1 MDACRNSI
9 ETWNTQICKSDV
21 KLFFPQMRQMLLLK
35 IINWLYRLR
44 NLLII
49 IKNPSIFSQNMAVFL
64 KECVFMMKIIIADFK
79 IVWMCMCM
87 YIYCTYVFQT
97 QICVHAKS
105 QHVPL
110 FQLILNLL
118 SYAFFI
124 HGFSLNM
131 QLTDSPKLAAQQ
143 APRRPIS
150 TSLVLGLQLN
160 TTTPVFQV
168 LVEYPGSDAHAF
180 QLKHLPRSPAPYL
193 PFQICKHFTWCLKP
207 NTNHAASQTRIKSN
221 SWVSKYSNIQDE
233 GIQVSPLNSFMPK
246 PIATIQ
252 TVSKS

>member
-1 MDACRNSI
+1 MGHSDYLHGRSLQETTRLKICQGKNIRSPSVIYQNIGIMAACRNSI

-35 IINWLYRLR
+35 IINWFYRLS
-44 NLLII
+44 NLVII
-49 IKNPSIFSQNMAVFL
+49 IKYPSIFPQNIAVFL

-97 QICVHAKS
+97 QFCVHAKS
-105 QHVPL
+105 QHVSL

-131 QLTDSPKLAAQQ
+131 QLTDSPKLAAQK
-143 APRRPIS
+143 APWRPIP

-160 TTTPVFQV
+160 TATPSFSSTCWVPRLRCSCFPAKTSPQI
-168 LVEYPGSDAHAF
+168 PCSIF
-180 QLKHLPRSPAPYL
+180 TLP
-193 PFQICKHFTWCLKP
+193 
-207 NTNHAASQTRIKSN
+207 N
-221 SWVSKYSNIQDE
+221 
-233 GIQVSPLNSFMPK
+233 M
-246 PIATIQ
+246 
-252 TVSKS
+252 